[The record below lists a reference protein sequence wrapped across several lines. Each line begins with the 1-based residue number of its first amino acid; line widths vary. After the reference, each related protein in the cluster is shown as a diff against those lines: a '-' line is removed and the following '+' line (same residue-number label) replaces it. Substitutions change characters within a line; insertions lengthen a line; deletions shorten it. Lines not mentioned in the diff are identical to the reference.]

1 MPTTRGTAPT
11 PPDPVGPFGPPVAA
25 PRAREL
31 RGLVLSHV
39 LAEPRRR
46 FPAVLHVG
54 RPGGPEAVRPA
65 QDAADDHALRVEVLE
80 AMLRRVRALPADPP
94 ADPIGAAALAWLT
107 RPGPL
112 VLQDVD
118 AAWGAATR
126 AAGAELGMDPLPLVV
141 VTRAGW
147 WEPATG
153 SGRRWR
159 RLRVRP

>member
-1 MPTTRGTAPT
+1 MLAH
-11 PPDPVGPFGPPVAA
+11 
-25 PRAREL
+25 L
-31 RGLVLSHV
+31 H
-39 LAEPRRR
+39 AEPRRR

-65 QDAADDHALRVEVLE
+65 LDPADDHSLRVEVLE
-80 AMLRRVRALPADPP
+80 AMLRRVRALPTDLP
-94 ADPIGAAALAWLT
+94 ADLPTDLPAAPALVWLT

-126 AAGAELGMDPLPLVV
+126 AAAAELGTDPLALVV
-141 VTRAGW
+141 VTRVGW